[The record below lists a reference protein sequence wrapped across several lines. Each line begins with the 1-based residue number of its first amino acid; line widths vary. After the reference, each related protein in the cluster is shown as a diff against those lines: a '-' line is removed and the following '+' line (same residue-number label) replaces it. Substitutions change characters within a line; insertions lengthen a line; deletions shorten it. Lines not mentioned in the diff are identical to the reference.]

1 MKIITSISDRGY
13 QTGVKISASFLMC
26 FNKSLISNLNIGG
39 QNVSDATY
47 LLGAVV
53 KLKQLGYDNIYI
65 PEGIN
70 SPNLR
75 AFLNGLGFEKTVV
88 DAVCRTYKHNRK
100 LFNKFFKESK
110 KFPNKLNFVNLKRRT
125 WGPTFCITL
134 ESERIEGVE
143 SENKRKGVLN
153 IYVKDFNISNLNAA
167 FKSAF
172 VLYLIMSALLVRER
186 RSSNRENGAEPVCS
200 YRLKMDDQSLCKE
213 GGGRR
218 VSIAINTLANRS
230 GMSARTVFK
239 YIHKIEEC
247 TDIKIEN
254 NSKYFFFKDKEKSDK
269 LYKTYPESL
278 GYRHQVA
285 YKEDG
290 TINHIVYASNTYI
303 FPDNAK
309 LFFNPRAR
317 RWAVKAVRALPKKLR
332 RGKILE
338 LIKQKKYWV
347 PFDKLKDP
355 VFNISPKLKPG
366 VYKGKTYRFRNPLYA
381 ALSVLEKIGRGEPS
395 NSMKIWFDKD
405 GYLKH
410 VWVQGD
416 VEPEVTEDMVL
427 KLDYNALENSI
438 TIGSVKKTTEG
449 KNTFFTKGDVVLCNH
464 PEFNKNIADENLEM
478 FNKTANVFHKS
489 IDRLMESV
497 MQKIENEEGCW
508 HTDVKDDYN
517 GFHEPMYKVKKS
529 AFEISGNIAYF
540 RWHVCKTY
548 GIWTGNVYWVEK
560 RLSDLRSKSKTVK
573 RNLRHFE
580 ELSSDRQ
587 NKLCMAYGERSEKLS
602 LIIIHEI
609 YKRNK
614 KSGIGVFETY
624 LNMNK
629 LFSKI
634 RNNKKVMADKKTF
647 CKFIHENSGL
657 DISKYDARFVKF
669 MYYSCMLKFVYSQY
683 PDLYEDLQTK
693 DEYYTCIESLRKERE
708 EKRRMRRLNGILAS
722 QKKRIASYQ
731 REIKTLTRSME
742 SKSESPKINMERYY
756 FLKKELNE
764 FFNGSKEEYTPKD
777 DFEYGKMYGFRSKE
791 KTSVLVRVDDLQM
804 FNKMPKRRRV
814 KMAV

>member
-1 MKIITSISDRGY
+1 MRIITSNSDRGY

-26 FNKSLISNLNIGG
+26 FNKSLVSNLNIGG

-172 VLYLIMSALLVRER
+172 LLYLIMSALLVRER

-285 YKEDG
+285 CKEDG

-355 VFNISPKLKPG
+355 IFNISPKLKPG
-366 VYKGKTYRFRNPLYA
+366 VYKGKTYRFRNPLYV

-416 VEPEVTEDMVL
+416 VEPEITDDMVL
-427 KLDYNALENSI
+427 VLDYNALENSI
-438 TIGSVKKTTEG
+438 TIGSVKKTNEG

-478 FNKTANVFHKS
+478 FNKTANIFHES
-489 IDRLMESV
+489 IDRLMDGV
-497 MQKIENEEGCW
+497 MRKIENEEGCW
-508 HTDVKDDYN
+508 HTDVKDNND
-517 GFHEPMYKVKKS
+517 GFHEPLHKVKKS
-529 AFEISGNIAYF
+529 AFETNFSITCSWF
-540 RWHVCKTY
+540 H
-548 GIWTGNVYWVEK
+548 GIK
-560 RLSDLRSKSKTVK
+560 RSVFLDASYMEEHLSDIRSKSKNIK
-573 RNLRHFE
+573 RNL
-580 ELSSDRQ
+580 LSFKEYAEKIQ
-587 NKLCMAYGERSEKLS
+587 NEICEGYSERCEKLALT
-602 LIIIHEI
+602 LIREI
-609 YKRNK
+609 YRKNK

-624 LNMNK
+624 LSMNK
-629 LFSKI
+629 LFSKT
-634 RNNKKVMADKKTF
+634 RNKKKVMANKETF
-647 CKFIHENSGL
+647 LKFIHENTGI
-657 DISKYDARFVKF
+657 DIYKYDAKIQRFVYYTF
-669 MYYSCMLKFVYSQY
+669 MIKFVYLPY
-683 PDLYEDLQTK
+683 PDLYKDLQTEDDYK
-693 DEYYTCIESLRKERE
+693 ACIKSLDKERAE
-708 EKRRMRRLNGILAS
+708 RRRVRRLNSILAS

-731 REIKTLTRSME
+731 REFETLTRSME
-742 SKSESPKINMERYY
+742 SESELPKINKERYF

-791 KTSVLVRVDDLQM
+791 KTSVLIRVDEQQM
-804 FNKMPKRRRV
+804 FNKMHKRRRV

>member
-1 MKIITSISDRGY
+1 MRTINSISERGF

-26 FNKSLISNLNIGG
+26 FNKSLVSNLNIGG

-75 AFLNGLGFEKTVV
+75 AFLNGLGFEKVVV

-100 LFNKFFKESK
+100 LFNKYFKESK
-110 KFPNKLNFVNLKRRT
+110 KFPNKLNFVNLKRKT
-125 WGPTFCITL
+125 WGPTFCITF

-143 SENKRKGVLN
+143 SENKKRGVLN
-153 IYVKDFNISNLNAA
+153 IYVKDFNISNLSAA
-167 FKSAF
+167 FKCAF
-172 VLYLIMSALLVRER
+172 LLYLIMSALLVRER
-186 RSSNRENGAEPVCS
+186 RSSNRENGAKPTSLHRSETG
-200 YRLKMDDQSLCKE
+200 DQSLCK
-213 GGGRR
+213 GGGSRR
-218 VSIAINTLANRS
+218 VNISINTLANKS

-247 TDIKIEN
+247 TDVKIEN
-254 NSKYFFFKDKEKSDK
+254 NSKFFFFKEKEKSDK
-269 LYKTYPESL
+269 LYNVYPEPL
-278 GYRHQVA
+278 GYRHQVT

-290 TINHIVYASNTYI
+290 IINHIVYSSNTYI
-303 FPDNAK
+303 FPENAK

-347 PFDKLKDP
+347 PFDNLKDP
-355 VFNISPKLKPG
+355 IFNISPKLKPG
-366 VYKGKTYRFRNPLYA
+366 VYKGKAYRFRNTLYA
-381 ALSVLEKIGRGEPS
+381 ALPVLEKISRGEPS
-395 NSMKIWFDKD
+395 YSMKIWYEKGF
-405 GYLKH
+405 LKH

-416 VEPEVTEDMVL
+416 VESEITDNMVL
-427 KLDYNALENSI
+427 MLDYNALENSLTLESI
-438 TIGSVKKTTEG
+438 KKTTDG

-464 PEFNKNIADENLEM
+464 PEFNKNIVDENLEM
-478 FNKTANVFHKS
+478 FNKTSDVFHKKMDYLMDS
-489 IDRLMESV
+489 IME
-497 MQKIENEEGCW
+497 KIETEEGCW
-508 HTDVKDDYN
+508 HVDVKNNNN

-529 AFEISGNIAYF
+529 AFKINFSITCDRAHGIINSLWFDAY
-540 RWHVCKTY
+540 
-548 GIWTGNVYWVEK
+548 NLEE
-560 RLSDLRSKSKTVK
+560 RLSDIRSKSKNIK
-573 RNLRHFE
+573 RNL
-580 ELSSDRQ
+580 LSFKKHTYEVKKEIC
-587 NKLCMAYGERSEKLS
+587 NGYGKRCERLAFF
-602 LIIIHEI
+602 LIHEI
-609 YKRNK
+609 YKKNK

-624 LNMNK
+624 LRMNK
-629 LFSKI
+629 LFSKTH
-634 RNNKKVMADKKTF
+634 NKKKVMANKETF
-647 CKFIHENSGL
+647 LKFIHENTGV
-657 DISKYDARFVKF
+657 DISKYEAKIQRFV
-669 MYYSCMLKFVYSQY
+669 YYMSMIKFVYLPY
-683 PDLYEDLQTK
+683 PDLYKDLQTEDDYK
-693 DEYYTCIESLRKERE
+693 ACIESLDKERE

-731 REIKTLTRSME
+731 REFKTLTRSME
-742 SKSESPKINMERYY
+742 SESELPKINMERYY

-791 KTSVLVRVDDLQM
+791 KTSVFVRVDELQM
-804 FNKMPKRRRV
+804 FNKMPGRRQV
-814 KMAV
+814 KMAI